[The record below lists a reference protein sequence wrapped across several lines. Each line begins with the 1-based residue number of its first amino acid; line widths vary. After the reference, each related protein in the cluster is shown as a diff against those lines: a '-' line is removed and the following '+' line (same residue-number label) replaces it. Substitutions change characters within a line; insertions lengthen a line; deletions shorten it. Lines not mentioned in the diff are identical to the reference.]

1 MYRHFLKRF
10 FDILFSSLLIIFLLT
25 LLIFLYLLIYIISK
39 SNPIFTQERIGLQ
52 GSKFK
57 IYKFKTML
65 EKYDENNILLPD
77 IERTYWLGDIL
88 RKLSIDELPQFYN
101 ILCGQMSFIGPRPL
115 LPRYVPLYNSFQ
127 NRRHEVKPGITGLAQ
142 VKGRNNTTWDIRF
155 MNDIYYVDNLSF
167 ILDIKIFINTIIK
180 VLIFSNT
187 SPEDKQFM
195 DEFKGNKPA

>member
-1 MYRHFLKRF
+1 M
-10 FDILFSSLLIIFLLT
+10 SLLP
-25 LLIFLYLLIYIISK
+25 LLIFIYLFIYIISK
-39 SNPIFTQERIGLQ
+39 SNPIFTQVRIGLK
-52 GSKFK
+52 GSKF
-57 IYKFKTML
+57 IIFKFKTML

-77 IERTYWLGDIL
+77 IERTYWLGNIL
-88 RKLSIDELPQFYN
+88 RKLSIDELPQLYN

-195 DEFKGNKPA
+195 DEFKGNKQA